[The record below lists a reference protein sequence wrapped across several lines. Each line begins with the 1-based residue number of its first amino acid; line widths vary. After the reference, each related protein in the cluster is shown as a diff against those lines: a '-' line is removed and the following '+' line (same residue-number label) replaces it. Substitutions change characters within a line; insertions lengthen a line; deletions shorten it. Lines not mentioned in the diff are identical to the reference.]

1 METLNLADIDNAVGQ
16 AFGRKPK
23 AAPQPSQSNQPSQ
36 VSLEG
41 LNPAL
46 LTNLQ
51 KAQAAY
57 KQEFGTDMPITS
69 GVRTRAEQ
77 QKLFEQSKAGK
88 PGVFSPIDP
97 ASAPGQSTFHTEAV
111 DISTKVP
118 EEFLNRFGIH
128 RPLGKKDPV
137 HAMLMPGQ
145 VTGTEMP
152 QSFADFNPQ
161 NINAAVQT
169 ALNEKVEEKPR
180 GVVGKVGQFLRG
192 QGRAAASLADVGIN
206 AITGTLDVAAYPLAR
221 AYYGTQMSP
230 EAAEAKAKA
239 ETTSPKDVVGRAFGV
254 TQTPEY
260 KGEASRQVMDYIG
273 ANLEKGVDAIHQ
285 GLQRQGINIPKG
297 DVENMVNQAT
307 FLIPGTAKAIAQ
319 TKPVQAVTGAVRRE
333 AGYAGQAIKAVTP
346 EPVQRAVGTVVE
358 AIAPG
363 TTNIKPKAPAIVPG
377 VEVPGLELKR
387 NVDELHQRYE
397 AERQASTQ
405 PAAVA
410 PEAPPVTNPLTGET
424 VLPTDPRYADVVKTR
439 GSSAPQAAI
448 DAVQTAE
455 AQKSAT
461 APAASPLGTAKPT
474 KAEAP
479 FTEVKYAE
487 SGLPLDEQYA
497 RAQTLNRVLG
507 ADHAADLAAIEG
519 KGKERAT
526 NYATSNTDTAPG
538 NFLKER
544 FADEQKRLADYAERQ
559 VKNTGG
565 TVGLDEST
573 VYKRGNTILKPL
585 QDLETYFDNATR
597 KIYADRDAIA
607 QTVPVEASNIKK
619 VLADESLTLANTETI
634 GLAKIAEARM
644 KQLGMIDKD
653 GNLLPTNA
661 KTAEN
666 FRKFLNEN
674 WDRKNANLH
683 KQLKNAVDE
692 DVLANLD
699 TNSPLYKEARDL
711 VTLRK
716 NTLDNPNGI
725 SNILDAEGPKGINR
739 KVDIE
744 KIAQNIANMPVEQ
757 FTHVVDTL
765 RNVPKELQ
773 PQAGAALS
781 EIKAQFANRVAEQKT
796 PRQLTKYMND
806 NREVMNRLFTPDE
819 MANLRDYHNAVHI
832 LATDTGYKGA
842 AVQKINVEQKLG
854 SKIAEQVMS
863 KGAALTAG
871 GIAEVGTGGVTIGTA
886 GGAAALAAN
895 ELMSQRFAG
904 KRAKAQAQAEQQ
916 AFENTQKRFVPIQ
929 DLVKK

>member
-36 VSLEG
+36 VNLEG

-97 ASAPGQSTFHTEAV
+97 ASAPGQSMFHTEAV
-111 DISTKVP
+111 DISSKVP

-137 HAMLMPGQ
+137 HAVLMPGQ

-169 ALNEKVEEKPR
+169 ALNEKVEDKPR

-192 QGRAAASLADVGIN
+192 QGRAAASLAD
-206 AITGTLDVAAYPLAR
+206 TTLGGVIPGVAGAVTYAGAR
-221 AYYGTQMSP
+221 VAGQTPEQATATQQQ
-230 EAAEAKAKA
+230 
-239 ETTSPKDVVGRAFGV
+239 VVSAVDKPFGKAFGV
-254 TQTPEY
+254 TETPEY
-260 KGEASRQVMDYIG
+260 KGEASQQLMNFIG
-273 ANLEKGVDAIHQ
+273 ANMEKGADWISKQTGV
-285 GLQRQGINIPKG
+285 PKA
-297 DVENMVNQAT
+297 DVENMMQTAT
-307 FLIPGTAKAIAQ
+307 LSVP
-319 TKPVQAVTGAVRRE
+319 GAVKAAVKSPVGQAIGRE

-346 EPVQRAVGTVVE
+346 EPVQRVVGGVVE
-358 AIAPG
+358 KIAPG
-363 TTNIKPKAPAIVPG
+363 TTNVKPKPAPAPIPGVTPEVPG
-377 VEVPGLELKR
+377 VELKR
-387 NVDELHQRYE
+387 NVDELDQRYQ
-397 AERQASTQ
+397 AERQAATQGQ
-405 PAAVA
+405 PA
-410 PEAPPVTNPLTGET
+410 
-424 VLPTDPRYADVVKTR
+424 PT
-439 GSSAPQAAI
+439 
-448 DAVQTAE
+448 QTAPGV
-455 AQKSAT
+455 S
-461 APAASPLGTAKPT
+461 GTAKPT
-474 KAEAP
+474 TPDAP

-507 ADHAADLAAIEG
+507 SDHAADLAAIEG

-607 QTVPVEASNIKK
+607 QNVPVEASNIKK

-683 KQLKNAVDE
+683 RQLKEAVDN

-757 FTHVVDTL
+757 FTHVIDTL
-765 RNVPKELQ
+765 RNVPPQLQ

-871 GIAEVGTGGVTIGTA
+871 GIAEVGTGGITLGTA
-886 GGAAALAAN
+886 GGAAALGAN

-904 KRAKAQAQAEQQ
+904 KRAKAQAQAEQK
-916 AFENTQKRFVPIQ
+916 AFENTQSRFVPIQ

>member
-23 AAPQPSQSNQPSQ
+23 AAPQPATQQSQPSQ
-36 VSLEG
+36 VNLEG

-46 LTNLQ
+46 LANLQ

-88 PGVFSPIDP
+88 PGIYSPIDP
-97 ASAPGQSTFHTEAV
+97 ASAPGQPAFHTEAV
-111 DISTKVP
+111 DISSKVP

-137 HAMLMPGQ
+137 HAVLMPGQ

-152 QSFADFNPQ
+152 QGFADFNPQ

-192 QGRAAASLADVGIN
+192 QGRQAASLADTGIN
-206 AITGTLDVAAYPLAR
+206 AVTGTLDVLAYPLAR

-230 EAAEAKAKA
+230 EAAAEKAKA

-254 TQTPEY
+254 TGTSEY
-260 KGEASRQVMDYIG
+260 KGEATRQVMDYIG
-273 ANLEKGVDAIHQ
+273 ANLEKGVDAIQQ
-285 GLQRQGINIPKG
+285 GLQSQGINIPKG

-307 FLIPGTAKAIAQ
+307 FLIPGGAKAIAK
-319 TKPVQAVTGAVRRE
+319 TKPVQAVTGAIGRE
-333 AGYAGQAIKAVTP
+333 AGYVGQAVKAVTP
-346 EPVQRAVGTVVE
+346 EPIQRAVGSVVE
-358 AIAPG
+358 AVAPG
-363 TTNIKPKAPAIVPG
+363 STRMKPKAAPAAVPG
-377 VEVPGLELKR
+377 TPEAPGVELKR
-387 NVDELHQRYE
+387 NVDELDQRYQ
-397 AERQASTQ
+397 AERQAATQ
-405 PAAVA
+405 PAAPGQPA
-410 PEAPPVTNPLTGET
+410 P
-424 VLPTDPRYADVVKTR
+424 
-439 GSSAPQAAI
+439 
-448 DAVQTAE
+448 
-455 AQKSAT
+455 AQ
-461 APAASPLGTAKPT
+461 PAASPLGTSKPT
-474 KAEAP
+474 TPDAP
-479 FTEVKYAE
+479 FSEVKYAE
-487 SGLPLDEQYA
+487 NGLPLDEQYS

-507 ADHAADLAAIEG
+507 SDHAADLAAIEG

-526 NYATSNTDTAPG
+526 NYATSNTDTATG
-538 NFLKER
+538 NFLKEK
-544 FADEQKRLADYAERQ
+544 FADEQKRLADFAERQ

-585 QDLETYFDNATR
+585 QDLETNFDTATR
-597 KIYADRDAIA
+597 KIYAERDALAKDI
-607 QTVPVEASNIKK
+607 PVEAQNIMK
-619 VLADESLTLANTETI
+619 VLNDESLTLANTETI
-634 GLAKIAEARM
+634 GLTNIAKARM

-653 GNLLPTNA
+653 GNLLPTDA

-666 FRKFLNEN
+666 FRKFVNEN

-683 KQLKNAVDE
+683 RQLKEAVDT

-699 TNSPLYKEARDL
+699 TNTPFYKEARAL
-711 VTLRK
+711 VELRK

-725 SNILDAEGPKGINR
+725 SKILDAEGPKGINR
-739 KVDIE
+739 KVQIE
-744 KIAQNIANMPVEQ
+744 KIAQNIADMPVDQ
-757 FTHVVDTL
+757 FTHVIDTL
-765 RNVPKELQ
+765 KGVPPELQ
-773 PQAGAALS
+773 PQAAAALS

-854 SKIAEQVMS
+854 SKIKEHLITKGGAVVAE
-863 KGAALTAG
+863 TA
-871 GIAEVGTGGVTIGTA
+871 TGGAGMGVPALVTH
-886 GGAAALAAN
+886 
-895 ELMSQRFAG
+895 ELLSQRAAT

-916 AFENTQKRFVPIQ
+916 AFENTQQRFVPIQ
-929 DLVKK
+929 DLIKK

>member
-23 AAPQPSQSNQPSQ
+23 AAPQPGQPSQ
-36 VSLEG
+36 INLEG

-57 KQEFGTDMPITS
+57 KQEFGVDMPITS

-77 QKLFEQSKAGK
+77 EKLFAQSKAGK
-88 PGVFSPIDP
+88 PGVFTPIDP
-97 ASAPGQSTFHTEAV
+97 ASAPGQSMFHTEAV

-118 EEFLNRFGIH
+118 EDFLNRFGIH

-137 HAMLMPGQ
+137 HAVLMPGQ

-152 QSFADFNPQ
+152 QGFADFKPE

-192 QGRAAASLADVGIN
+192 QGRAAASLAD
-206 AITGTLDVAAYPLAR
+206 TTLGGVIPGVAGAVTYAGAR
-221 AYYGTQMSP
+221 VAGQTPEQAAATQQQ
-230 EAAEAKAKA
+230 
-239 ETTSPKDVVGRAFGV
+239 VVSAVDKPFGKAFGV
-254 TQTPEY
+254 TETPEY
-260 KGEASRQVMDYIG
+260 KGEASQQLMNFIG
-273 ANLEKGVDAIHQ
+273 ANMEKGADWISKQTGV
-285 GLQRQGINIPKG
+285 PKA
-297 DVENMVNQAT
+297 DVENMMQTAT
-307 FLIPGTAKAIAQ
+307 L
-319 TKPVQAVTGAVRRE
+319 AVPGAVKAAVKSPVGQAIGRE

-346 EPVQRAVGTVVE
+346 EPVQRVVGGVVE
-358 AIAPG
+358 KIAPG
-363 TTNIKPKAPAIVPG
+363 TTNVKPKPAPAPVPG
-377 VEVPGLELKR
+377 VTPEAPGVELKR

-397 AERQASTQ
+397 AERQAATQGQ
-405 PAAVA
+405 PA
-410 PEAPPVTNPLTGET
+410 P
-424 VLPTDPRYADVVKTR
+424 
-439 GSSAPQAAI
+439 
-448 DAVQTAE
+448 AE
-455 AQKSAT
+455 ST
-461 APAASPLGTAKPT
+461 PGVSGTAKPT
-474 KAEAP
+474 TPDAP

-487 SGLPLDEQYA
+487 AGLPLDEQYA

-507 ADHAADLAAIEG
+507 ADHSADLAAIEG

-544 FADEQKRLADYAERQ
+544 FADEQKRLADFAERQ

-674 WDRKNANLH
+674 YDRKNANLH
-683 KQLKNAVDE
+683 RELKAAVDE
-692 DVLANLD
+692 DVMANLD
-699 TNSPLYKEARDL
+699 TNSPLYKEAREL

-725 SNILDAEGPKGINR
+725 ASILDAEGPNKINR

-765 RNVPKELQ
+765 RNVPPQLQ
-773 PQAGAALS
+773 PQAAAALS

-854 SKIAEQVMS
+854 SKIAEHLVT
-863 KGAALTAG
+863 KGGAVAAETM
-871 GIAEVGTGGVTIGTA
+871 TGGAGMGVPALVTH
-886 GGAAALAAN
+886 
-895 ELMSQRFAG
+895 ELLSQRAAG
-904 KRAKAQAQAEQQ
+904 KRAKAQAQAEKQ
-916 AFENTQKRFVPIQ
+916 AFENTQQRFVPIQ

>member
-23 AAPQPSQSNQPSQ
+23 AAPQPSNQPSQ
-36 VSLEG
+36 VNLEG
-41 LNPAL
+41 LNPTL
-46 LTNLQ
+46 LANLD
-51 KAQAAY
+51 KAKAAY

-77 QKLFEQSKAGK
+77 QKLFDQSKAGT
-88 PGVFSPIDP
+88 PGIYSPIDP
-97 ASAPGQSTFHTEAV
+97 ASAPGQPAFHTEAV
-111 DISTKVP
+111 DISSKVP

-137 HAMLMPGQ
+137 HAVLMPGQ

-152 QSFADFNPQ
+152 QGFADFKPE
-161 NINAAVQT
+161 NINAAVQDAFT
-169 ALNEKVEEKPR
+169 QKPGEEKKPR
-180 GVVGKVGQFLRG
+180 GVVGKVGEFLRG
-192 QGRAAASLADVGIN
+192 QGRAAASLADV
-206 AITGTLDVAAYPLAR
+206 TLGGVIPGVAGAVTYAGAR
-221 AYYGTQMSP
+221 VAGQTPEQAAATQQQ
-230 EAAEAKAKA
+230 
-239 ETTSPKDVVGRAFGV
+239 VVSATEKPFGKAFGV
-254 TQTPEY
+254 TETPEY
-260 KGEASRQVMDYIG
+260 KGEASQQIMNFIG
-273 ANLEKGVDAIHQ
+273 ANMEKGADWISKQ
-285 GLQRQGINIPKG
+285 TGLPKA
-297 DVENMVNQAT
+297 DVENMMQTATLAVPAAGKAVVKSPVGQA
-307 FLIPGTAKAIAQ
+307 IG
-319 TKPVQAVTGAVRRE
+319 RE

-358 AIAPG
+358 AVAPG
-363 TTNIKPKAPAIVPG
+363 TTNVKPKAAPAAVPG
-377 VEVPGLELKR
+377 VAPEAPGVELKR

-397 AERQASTQ
+397 AERQAATQGQ
-405 PAAVA
+405 PAPA
-410 PEAPPVTNPLTGET
+410 
-424 VLPTDPRYADVVKTR
+424 
-439 GSSAPQAAI
+439 QAAPG
-448 DAVQTAE
+448 V
-455 AQKSAT
+455 S
-461 APAASPLGTAKPT
+461 GTAKPT
-474 KAEAP
+474 TPDAP

-487 SGLPLDEQYA
+487 NGLPLDEQYA

-507 ADHAADLAAIEG
+507 ADHSADLAAIEG

-607 QTVPVEASNIKK
+607 QTVPVEANNIKK

-683 KQLKNAVDE
+683 KQLKAAVDE

-699 TNSPLYKEARDL
+699 TNSPLYKEAREL

-725 SNILDAEGPKGINR
+725 AKILDAEGPNKINR

-744 KIAQNIANMPVEQ
+744 KIAQNIADMPVEQ

-765 RNVPKELQ
+765 RNVPPQLQ
-773 PQAGAALS
+773 PQAAAALS

-854 SKIAEQVMS
+854 SKIKEHLLS
-863 KGAALTAG
+863 KGAALG
-871 GIAEVGTGGVTIGTA
+871 AEAVTGGTTM
-886 GGAAALAAN
+886 GGAALVTN
-895 ELMSQRFAG
+895 ELLSQRAA
-904 KRAKAQAQAEQQ
+904 KRQAKAQAQAEQK
-916 AFENTQKRFVPIQ
+916 AFENTQQRFVPIQ
-929 DLVKK
+929 DLIKK

>member
-23 AAPQPSQSNQPSQ
+23 AAPQPSSQPGQPSQ
-36 VSLEG
+36 VNLEG
-41 LNPAL
+41 LNPTL
-46 LTNLQ
+46 LANLQ

-77 QKLFEQSKAGK
+77 QKLFDQSKAGK

-97 ASAPGQSTFHTEAV
+97 ASAPGQSTFHSEAV
-111 DISTKVP
+111 DISSKVP
-118 EEFLNRFGIH
+118 EDFLNRFGIH

-137 HAMLMPGQ
+137 HAVLMPGQ
-145 VTGTEMP
+145 VTGMEMP

-180 GVVGKVGQFLRG
+180 GVVGKVGQFLRS
-192 QGRAAASLADVGIN
+192 QGRGVASAADVGIN
-206 AITGTLDVAAYPLAR
+206 AVTGTLDVLAYPLAR

-307 FLIPGTAKAIAQ
+307 FLIPGTAKAISK
-319 TKPVQAVTGAVRRE
+319 TKPVQAVTGAVGRE

-363 TTNIKPKAPAIVPG
+363 TTNIKPKAAPAAVPG
-377 VEVPGLELKR
+377 TPEAPGVELKR
-387 NVDELHQRYE
+387 NVDELDQRYQ
-397 AERQASTQ
+397 AERQAATQ
-405 PAAVA
+405 PAAPGQPA
-410 PEAPPVTNPLTGET
+410 P
-424 VLPTDPRYADVVKTR
+424 
-439 GSSAPQAAI
+439 SQ
-448 DAVQTAE
+448 
-455 AQKSAT
+455 
-461 APAASPLGTAKPT
+461 PAASPLGTSKPT
-474 KAEAP
+474 TPDAP
-479 FTEVKYAE
+479 FSEVKYAE
-487 SGLPLDEQYA
+487 NGLPLDEQYS
-497 RAQTLNRVLG
+497 RAKTLNRVLG
-507 ADHAADLAAIEG
+507 SDHAADLAAIEG

-526 NYATSNTDTAPG
+526 NYATSNTDTATG

-544 FADEQKRLADYAERQ
+544 FADEQKRLADFAERQ

-565 TVGLDEST
+565 TVGLDESS

-585 QDLETYFDNATR
+585 QDLETNFDTATR
-597 KIYADRDAIA
+597 KIYAERDALAKDI
-607 QTVPVEASNIKK
+607 PVEAQNIMK
-619 VLADESLTLANTETI
+619 VLNDESLTLANTETI
-634 GLAKIAEARM
+634 GLTNIAKARM

-653 GNLLPTNA
+653 GNLLPTDA

-666 FRKFLNEN
+666 FRKFVNEN
-674 WDRKNANLH
+674 WDRKSANLH
-683 KQLKNAVDE
+683 RQLKEAVDT

-699 TNSPLYKEARDL
+699 TNTPFYKDARAL
-711 VTLRK
+711 VELRK

-725 SNILDAEGPKGINR
+725 SKILDAEGPKGINR
-739 KVDIE
+739 KVQIE
-744 KIAQNIANMPVEQ
+744 KIAQNIADMPVDQ
-757 FTHVVDTL
+757 FTHVIDTL
-765 RNVPKELQ
+765 KGVPPELQ
-773 PQAGAALS
+773 PQATAALS

-796 PRQLTKYMND
+796 PRQITKYMND
-806 NREVMNRLFTPDE
+806 NREVMNRVFTPDE

-871 GIAEVGTGGVTIGTA
+871 GIAEVGTGGITLGTA
-886 GGAAALAAN
+886 GGAAALGAN

-904 KRAKAQAQAEQQ
+904 KRAKAQAQAEQK
-916 AFENTQKRFVPIQ
+916 AFENTQSRFVPIQ

>member
-23 AAPQPSQSNQPSQ
+23 AAPQPSNQPSQ
-36 VSLEG
+36 VNLEG
-41 LNPAL
+41 LNPTL
-46 LTNLQ
+46 LANLD
-51 KAQAAY
+51 KAKAAY

-77 QKLFEQSKAGK
+77 QKLFDQSKAGT
-88 PGVFSPIDP
+88 PGIYSPIDP
-97 ASAPGQSTFHTEAV
+97 ASAPGQPAFHTEAV
-111 DISTKVP
+111 DISSKVP

-137 HAMLMPGQ
+137 HAVLMPGQ

-152 QSFADFNPQ
+152 QGFADFKPE
-161 NINAAVQT
+161 NINAAVQDAFT
-169 ALNEKVEEKPR
+169 QKPGEEKKPR
-180 GVVGKVGQFLRG
+180 GVVGKVGEFLRG
-192 QGRAAASLADVGIN
+192 QGRAAASLADV
-206 AITGTLDVAAYPLAR
+206 TLGGVIPGVAGAVTYAGAR
-221 AYYGTQMSP
+221 VAGQTPEQAAATQQQ
-230 EAAEAKAKA
+230 
-239 ETTSPKDVVGRAFGV
+239 VVSATEKPFGKAFGV
-254 TQTPEY
+254 TETPEY
-260 KGEASRQVMDYIG
+260 KGEASQQIMNFIG
-273 ANLEKGVDAIHQ
+273 ANMEKGADWISKQ
-285 GLQRQGINIPKG
+285 TGLPKA
-297 DVENMVNQAT
+297 DVENMMQTATLAVPAAGKAVVKSPVGQA
-307 FLIPGTAKAIAQ
+307 IG
-319 TKPVQAVTGAVRRE
+319 RE

-358 AIAPG
+358 AVAPG
-363 TTNIKPKAPAIVPG
+363 TTNVKPKAAPAAVPG
-377 VEVPGLELKR
+377 VAPEAPGVELKR

-397 AERQASTQ
+397 AERQAATQGQ
-405 PAAVA
+405 PAPA
-410 PEAPPVTNPLTGET
+410 
-424 VLPTDPRYADVVKTR
+424 
-439 GSSAPQAAI
+439 QAAPG
-448 DAVQTAE
+448 V
-455 AQKSAT
+455 S
-461 APAASPLGTAKPT
+461 GTAKPT
-474 KAEAP
+474 TPDAP

-487 SGLPLDEQYA
+487 NGLPLDEQYA

-507 ADHAADLAAIEG
+507 ADHSADLAAIEG

-607 QTVPVEASNIKK
+607 QTVPVEANNIKK

-683 KQLKNAVDE
+683 KQLKAAVDE

-699 TNSPLYKEARDL
+699 TNSPLYKEAREL

-725 SNILDAEGPKGINR
+725 AKILDAEGPNKINR

-744 KIAQNIANMPVEQ
+744 KIAQNIADMPVEQ

-765 RNVPKELQ
+765 RNVPPQLQ
-773 PQAGAALS
+773 PQAAAALS

-854 SKIAEQVMS
+854 SKIKEHLITKGGAVAAETM
-863 KGAALTAG
+863 
-871 GIAEVGTGGVTIGTA
+871 TGGAGMGVPALVTHEV
-886 GGAAALAAN
+886 L
-895 ELMSQRFAG
+895 SQRAAT

-916 AFENTQKRFVPIQ
+916 AFENTQQRFVPIQ
-929 DLVKK
+929 DLIKK

>member
-1 METLNLADIDNAVGQ
+1 MMETLNLADIDNAVGQ

-23 AAPQPSQSNQPSQ
+23 AAPQPSSQPSQ
-36 VSLEG
+36 VNLEG
-41 LNPAL
+41 LNPTL
-46 LTNLQ
+46 LAKLDEA
-51 KAQAAY
+51 KAAY
-57 KQEFGTDMPITS
+57 KQEFGKDMPITS

-77 QKLFEQSKAGK
+77 QKLFDQSKVGT
-88 PGVFSPIDP
+88 PGVFTPIDP

-118 EEFLNRFGIH
+118 ESFLNRFGIH
-128 RPLGKKDPV
+128 RPHGNKDPV
-137 HAMLMPGQ
+137 HAVLMPGQ

-152 QSFADFNPQ
+152 SGFGDFKPE
-161 NINAAVQT
+161 NINNAVQQAFT
-169 ALNEKVEEKPR
+169 QQPGAEQKPR

-192 QGRAAASLADVGIN
+192 QGRAAASLAD
-206 AITGTLDVAAYPLAR
+206 TTLGGVIPGVAGAVTYAGAR
-221 AYYGTQMSP
+221 VAGQTPEQATATQQQ
-230 EAAEAKAKA
+230 
-239 ETTSPKDVVGRAFGV
+239 VVFAVDKPFGKAFGV
-254 TQTPEY
+254 TETPEY
-260 KGEASRQVMDYIG
+260 KGEASQQIMNFIG
-273 ANLEKGVDAIHQ
+273 ANMEKGADWISQ
-285 GLQRQGINIPKG
+285 QTGLPKA
-297 DVENMVNQAT
+297 DVENMMQTAT
-307 FLIPGTAKAIAQ
+307 L
-319 TKPVQAVTGAVRRE
+319 AVPGAVKAAAKSPVGQAIKRE
-333 AGYAGQAIKAVTP
+333 AGYAGQAVKAVTP

-358 AIAPG
+358 AVAPG
-363 TTNIKPKAPAIVPG
+363 TTNVKPKAAPAAVPG
-377 VEVPGLELKR
+377 TPEAPGVELKR

-397 AERQASTQ
+397 AERQAATQGQ
-405 PAAVA
+405 PA
-410 PEAPPVTNPLTGET
+410 P
-424 VLPTDPRYADVVKTR
+424 
-439 GSSAPQAAI
+439 
-448 DAVQTAE
+448 AE
-455 AQKSAT
+455 ST
-461 APAASPLGTAKPT
+461 PGVSGTAKPT
-474 KAEAP
+474 TPEAP

-487 SGLPLDEQYA
+487 NGLPLDEQYA

-507 ADHAADLAAIEG
+507 SDHAADLAAIEG

-526 NYATSNTDTAPG
+526 NYATSNTDTATG
-538 NFLKER
+538 NFLKEK
-544 FADEQKRLADYAERQ
+544 FADEQKRLADFAERQ
-559 VKNTGG
+559 IKNTGG

-585 QDLETYFDNATR
+585 QDLETHFDNATR

-607 QTVPVEASNIKK
+607 KDIPVEAQNIMK
-619 VLADESLTLANTETI
+619 VLGDESLTLANTETI
-634 GLAKIAEARM
+634 GLTNIAKARM

-683 KQLKNAVDE
+683 RQLKEAVDN

-725 SNILDAEGPKGINR
+725 AKILDAEGPKGINR

-744 KIAQNIANMPVEQ
+744 KIAQNIVNMPVDQ

-854 SKIAEQVMS
+854 SKIKEHLVS
-863 KGAALTAG
+863 KGAALG
-871 GIAEVGTGGVTIGTA
+871 AEAVTGGTTM
-886 GGAAALAAN
+886 GGAALVTN
-895 ELMSQRFAG
+895 ELLSQRAA
-904 KRAKAQAQAEQQ
+904 KRQAKAQAAAEQK
-916 AFENTQKRFVPIQ
+916 AFENTQQRFVPIQ
-929 DLVKK
+929 DLIKK

>member
-23 AAPQPSQSNQPSQ
+23 AAPQPSSQPSQ
-36 VSLEG
+36 VNLEG
-41 LNPAL
+41 LNPTL
-46 LTNLQ
+46 LANLD
-51 KAQAAY
+51 KAKAAY

-77 QKLFEQSKAGK
+77 QKLFDQSKAGK
-88 PGVFSPIDP
+88 PGIYSPIDP
-97 ASAPGQSTFHTEAV
+97 ASAPGQPAFHTEAV
-111 DISTKVP
+111 DISSKVP

-152 QSFADFNPQ
+152 QGFADFKPE

-169 ALNEKVEEKPR
+169 AFNEKVEEKPR
-180 GVVGKVGQFLRG
+180 GVFGKVGQFLRA
-192 QGRAAASLADVGIN
+192 QGRGVASAVDVGIN
-206 AITGTLDVAAYPLAR
+206 AVTGTLDVLAYPLAR
-221 AYYGTQMSP
+221 AYYDTQMSP
-230 EAAEAKAKA
+230 EAAEARAKA

-254 TQTPEY
+254 TETPQY

-273 ANLEKGVDAIHQ
+273 ANLEKGVDAIQQ
-285 GLQRQGINIPKG
+285 GLQSQGINIPKG

-307 FLIPGTAKAIAQ
+307 FLIPGALKTAAK
-319 TKPVQAVTGAVRRE
+319 TKPVQTVTGAISRE
-333 AGYAGQAIKAVTP
+333 AGYAGEAIKAVTP

-363 TTNIKPKAPAIVPG
+363 TTNIKPKAAAVVPG
-377 VEVPGLELKR
+377 VEVPGVELKR

-397 AERQASTQ
+397 AERQAATQGQ
-405 PAAVA
+405 PA
-410 PEAPPVTNPLTGET
+410 P
-424 VLPTDPRYADVVKTR
+424 
-439 GSSAPQAAI
+439 
-448 DAVQTAE
+448 AE
-455 AQKSAT
+455 ST
-461 APAASPLGTAKPT
+461 PGVSGTAKPT
-474 KAEAP
+474 TPDAP
-479 FTEVKYAE
+479 FSEVKYAE
-487 SGLPLDEQYA
+487 NGLPLDEQYA
-497 RAQTLNRVLG
+497 RAQTINRVLG
-507 ADHAADLAAIEG
+507 SDHAADLAAIEG

-526 NYATSNTDTAPG
+526 NYATSNTDTATG
-538 NFLKER
+538 NFLKEK
-544 FADEQKRLADYAERQ
+544 FADEQKRLADFAERQ

-585 QDLETYFDNATR
+585 QDLETHFDNATR

-607 QTVPVEASNIKK
+607 QTVPVEANNILK
-619 VLADESLTLANTETI
+619 VLGDESLTLANTETI

-725 SNILDAEGPKGINR
+725 SKILDAEGPKGINR

-744 KIAQNIANMPVEQ
+744 KIAQNIANMPVDQ

-854 SKIAEQVMS
+854 SKIAEHLVT
-863 KGAALTAG
+863 KGGAVAAETM
-871 GIAEVGTGGVTIGTA
+871 TGGAGMGVPALVTH
-886 GGAAALAAN
+886 
-895 ELMSQRFAG
+895 ELLSQRAAG
-904 KRAKAQAQAEQQ
+904 KRAKAQAQAEQK
-916 AFENTQKRFVPIQ
+916 AFENTQQRFVPIQ
-929 DLVKK
+929 DLIKK

>member
-23 AAPQPSQSNQPSQ
+23 AAPQPGQPSQ
-36 VSLEG
+36 PSQINLEG

-57 KQEFGTDMPITS
+57 KQEFGVDMPITS

-77 QKLFEQSKAGK
+77 EKLFAQSKSGK
-88 PGVFSPIDP
+88 PGVFTPIDP

-118 EEFLNRFGIH
+118 EDFLNRFGIH

-137 HAMLMPGQ
+137 HAVLMPGQ
-145 VTGTEMP
+145 TTGTEMP
-152 QSFADFNPQ
+152 QGFADFNPQ
-161 NINAAVQT
+161 NIDSAVQQAMAT
-169 ALNEKVEEKPR
+169 KPGEVEKPR

-192 QGRAAASLADVGIN
+192 QGRAAASLAD
-206 AITGTLDVAAYPLAR
+206 TTLGGVIPGVAGAVTYAGAR
-221 AYYGTQMSP
+221 VAGQTPEQAAATQQQ
-230 EAAEAKAKA
+230 
-239 ETTSPKDVVGRAFGV
+239 VVSAVDKPFGKAFGV
-254 TQTPEY
+254 TETPEY
-260 KGEASRQVMDYIG
+260 KGEASQQLMNFIG
-273 ANLEKGVDAIHQ
+273 ANMEKGADWISKQTGV
-285 GLQRQGINIPKG
+285 PKA
-297 DVENMVNQAT
+297 DVENMMQTAT
-307 FLIPGTAKAIAQ
+307 L
-319 TKPVQAVTGAVRRE
+319 AVPGAVKAAVKSPVGQAIGRE
-333 AGYAGQAIKAVTP
+333 AGYAGQAVKAVTP
-346 EPVQRAVGTVVE
+346 EPMQRAVGAVVE
-358 AIAPG
+358 AVAPG
-363 TTNIKPKAPAIVPG
+363 TTNVKPKAAPAPVPG
-377 VEVPGLELKR
+377 VTPEAPGVELKR

-397 AERQASTQ
+397 AERQAATQGQ
-405 PAAVA
+405 PAPA
-410 PEAPPVTNPLTGET
+410 E
-424 VLPTDPRYADVVKTR
+424 
-439 GSSAPQAAI
+439 SAPG
-448 DAVQTAE
+448 V
-455 AQKSAT
+455 S
-461 APAASPLGTAKPT
+461 GTAKPT
-474 KAEAP
+474 TPEAP

-487 SGLPLDEQYA
+487 NGLPLDEQYA

-507 ADHAADLAAIEG
+507 ADHSADLAAIEG

-526 NYATSNTDTAPG
+526 NYATSNTDTAQG

-544 FADEQKRLADYAERQ
+544 FADEQKRLADFAERQ
-559 VKNTGG
+559 IKNTGG

-674 WDRKNANLH
+674 YDRKNANLH
-683 KQLKNAVDE
+683 RELKAAVDE
-692 DVLANLD
+692 DVMANLD
-699 TNSPLYKEARDL
+699 TNSPLYKEAREL

-725 SNILDAEGPKGINR
+725 ASILDAEGPNKINR

-765 RNVPKELQ
+765 RNVPPQLQ
-773 PQAGAALS
+773 PQAAAALS

-854 SKIAEQVMS
+854 SKIAEHLVT
-863 KGAALTAG
+863 KGGAVAAETM
-871 GIAEVGTGGVTIGTA
+871 TGGAGMGVPALVTH
-886 GGAAALAAN
+886 
-895 ELMSQRFAG
+895 ELLSQRAAG
-904 KRAKAQAQAEQQ
+904 KRAKAQAQAEKQ
-916 AFENTQKRFVPIQ
+916 AFENTQQRFVPIQ

>member
-23 AAPQPSQSNQPSQ
+23 AAPQPSSQPGQPSQ
-36 VSLEG
+36 VNLEG

-46 LTNLQ
+46 LANLQ

-69 GVRTRAEQ
+69 GVRTRAQ
-77 QKLFEQSKAGK
+77 QEKLFAQSKAGTS
-88 PGVFSPIDP
+88 GVFLPIDP
-97 ASAPGQSTFHTEAV
+97 ASAPGQSMFHTEAV
-111 DISTKVP
+111 DISSKVP
-118 EEFLNRFGIH
+118 EDFLNRFGIH

-137 HAMLMPGQ
+137 HAVLMPGQ
-145 VTGTEMP
+145 TTGTEMP
-152 QSFADFNPQ
+152 AGFADFKPE
-161 NINAAVQT
+161 NINNAVQEAFT
-169 ALNEKVEEKPR
+169 TKPGEVEKPR

-192 QGRAAASLADVGIN
+192 QGRAAASLAD
-206 AITGTLDVAAYPLAR
+206 TTLGGVIPGVAGAVTYAGAR
-221 AYYGTQMSP
+221 VAGQTPEQATATQQQ
-230 EAAEAKAKA
+230 
-239 ETTSPKDVVGRAFGV
+239 VVSAVDKPFGKAFGV
-254 TQTPEY
+254 TETPEY
-260 KGEASRQVMDYIG
+260 KGEASQQLMNFIG
-273 ANLEKGVDAIHQ
+273 ANMEKGADWISKQTGV
-285 GLQRQGINIPKG
+285 PKA
-297 DVENMVNQAT
+297 DVENMMQTATLAVPAAGKAVVKSPVGQA
-307 FLIPGTAKAIAQ
+307 IG
-319 TKPVQAVTGAVRRE
+319 RE
-333 AGYAGQAIKAVTP
+333 AGYVGQAVKAVTP

-358 AIAPG
+358 AVAPG
-363 TTNIKPKAPAIVPG
+363 TTNVKPKPAPAPVPG
-377 VEVPGLELKR
+377 VTPEVPGVELKR

-397 AERQASTQ
+397 AERQAATQ
-405 PAAVA
+405 
-410 PEAPPVTNPLTGET
+410 G
-424 VLPTDPRYADVVKTR
+424 
-439 GSSAPQAAI
+439 Q
-448 DAVQTAE
+448 
-455 AQKSAT
+455 T
-461 APAASPLGTAKPT
+461 APAQAAPGVSGTAKPT
-474 KAEAP
+474 TPDAP
-479 FTEVKYAE
+479 FAEVKYAE
-487 SGLPLDEQYA
+487 NGLPLDEQYA

-507 ADHAADLAAIEG
+507 ADHSADLAAIEG

-607 QTVPVEASNIKK
+607 QNVPVQADNILK
-619 VLADESLTLANTETI
+619 VLSDESLTLANTETI

-683 KQLKNAVDE
+683 KQLKAAVDE

-699 TNSPLYKEARDL
+699 TNSPLYKEAREL

-725 SNILDAEGPKGINR
+725 AKILDAEGPNKINR

-744 KIAQNIANMPVEQ
+744 KIAQNIADMPVEQ

-765 RNVPKELQ
+765 RNVPPQLQ
-773 PQAGAALS
+773 PQAAAALS

-854 SKIAEQVMS
+854 SKIKEHLITKGGAVVAE
-863 KGAALTAG
+863 TA
-871 GIAEVGTGGVTIGTA
+871 TGGAGMGVPALVTH
-886 GGAAALAAN
+886 
-895 ELMSQRFAG
+895 ELLSQRAAT

-916 AFENTQKRFVPIQ
+916 AFENTQQRFVPIQ
-929 DLVKK
+929 DLIKK

>member
-1 METLNLADIDNAVGQ
+1 MMETLNLADIDNAVGE

-23 AAPQPSQSNQPSQ
+23 ATPQPTNQSSQPSQ
-36 VSLEG
+36 VNLTG
-41 LNPAL
+41 LNPTLAA
-46 LTNLQ
+46 NLQ

-57 KQEFGTDMPITS
+57 KQEFGVDMPITS

-77 QKLFEQSKAGK
+77 EKLFAQSKAGK
-88 PGVFSPIDP
+88 PGVYAPVDP
-97 ASAPGQSTFHTEAV
+97 SSAPGQSMFHTEAV
-111 DISTKVP
+111 DISSKVP
-118 EEFLNRFGIH
+118 ETFLNRFGIH
-128 RPLGKKDPV
+128 RPLGSKDPV
-137 HAMLMPGQ
+137 HAVLMPGQ

-152 QSFADFNPQ
+152 AGFGDFKPE
-161 NINAAVQT
+161 NINAAVQDAFT
-169 ALNEKVEEKPR
+169 QPGGPGGAQGEKKPR
-180 GVVGKVGQFLRG
+180 GVVGKVGEFLRG
-192 QGRAAASLADVGIN
+192 QGRAAASLAD
-206 AITGTLDVAAYPLAR
+206 TTLGGVIPGVAGAVTYAGAR
-221 AYYGTQMSP
+221 VAGQTPEQATATQQQ
-230 EAAEAKAKA
+230 
-239 ETTSPKDVVGRAFGV
+239 VVSAVDKPFGKAFGV

-260 KGEASRQVMDYIG
+260 KGEASQQIMNFIG
-273 ANLEKGVDAIHQ
+273 ANMEKGADWISKQ
-285 GLQRQGINIPKG
+285 TGLPKA
-297 DVENMVNQAT
+297 DVENMMQTATLAVPAVGKAAIKSPVGQA
-307 FLIPGTAKAIAQ
+307 IG
-319 TKPVQAVTGAVRRE
+319 RE
-333 AGYAGQAIKAVTP
+333 AGYVGQAVKAVTP

-358 AIAPG
+358 AVAPG
-363 TTNIKPKAPAIVPG
+363 TTNVKPKPAPAAVPG
-377 VEVPGLELKR
+377 VAPEAPGVELKR

-397 AERQASTQ
+397 AERQAATQGQ
-405 PAAVA
+405 PAPA
-410 PEAPPVTNPLTGET
+410 
-424 VLPTDPRYADVVKTR
+424 
-439 GSSAPQAAI
+439 QAAPG
-448 DAVQTAE
+448 V
-455 AQKSAT
+455 S
-461 APAASPLGTAKPT
+461 GTAKPT
-474 KAEAP
+474 TPDAP

-487 SGLPLDEQYA
+487 NGLPLDEQYA

-507 ADHAADLAAIEG
+507 ADHSADLAAIEG

-526 NYATSNTDTAPG
+526 NYATSNTDTAQG

-607 QTVPVEASNIKK
+607 QNVPVEASNIKK

-674 WDRKNANLH
+674 YDRKNANLH
-683 KQLKNAVDE
+683 RELKAAVDE

-699 TNSPLYKEARDL
+699 TNSPLYKEAREL

-725 SNILDAEGPKGINR
+725 AKILNAEGPNKINR

-744 KIAQNIANMPVEQ
+744 KIAQNIADMPVDQ

-765 RNVPKELQ
+765 RNVPPQLQ
-773 PQAGAALS
+773 PQAAAALS

-854 SKIAEQVMS
+854 SKIKEHLITKGGAVVAE
-863 KGAALTAG
+863 TA
-871 GIAEVGTGGVTIGTA
+871 TGGAGMGVPALVTH
-886 GGAAALAAN
+886 
-895 ELMSQRFAG
+895 ELLSQRAAT

-916 AFENTQKRFVPIQ
+916 AFENTQQRFVPIQ
-929 DLVKK
+929 DLIKK

>member
-97 ASAPGQSTFHTEAV
+97 ASAPGQSMFHTEAV
-111 DISTKVP
+111 DISSKVP

-137 HAMLMPGQ
+137 HAVLMPGQ

-180 GVVGKVGQFLRG
+180 GVVGKVGQFLRS
-192 QGRAAASLADVGIN
+192 QGRGVASAADVGIN
-206 AITGTLDVAAYPLAR
+206 AVTGTLDVLAYPLAR

-307 FLIPGTAKAIAQ
+307 FLIPGGAKAIAK

-333 AGYAGQAIKAVTP
+333 ASYAGQAIKAVTP
-346 EPVQRAVGTVVE
+346 EPVQRVVGGVVE

-363 TTNIKPKAPAIVPG
+363 TTNVKPKAAPAAVPG
-377 VEVPGLELKR
+377 APEAPGVELKR

-397 AERQASTQ
+397 AERQAATQ
-405 PAAVA
+405 PAAPGQPA
-410 PEAPPVTNPLTGET
+410 P
-424 VLPTDPRYADVVKTR
+424 
-439 GSSAPQAAI
+439 
-448 DAVQTAE
+448 
-455 AQKSAT
+455 AQ
-461 APAASPLGTAKPT
+461 PAASPLGTSKPT
-474 KAEAP
+474 TPDAP

-487 SGLPLDEQYA
+487 SGLPLDEQYS

-507 ADHAADLAAIEG
+507 SDHSADLAAIEG

-526 NYATSNTDTAPG
+526 NYATSNTDTATG

-585 QDLETYFDNATR
+585 QDLETYFDDATR

-674 WDRKNANLH
+674 YDRKNANLH
-683 KQLKNAVDE
+683 RELKNAVDE

-699 TNSPLYKEARDL
+699 TNSPLYKDARDL

-725 SNILDAEGPKGINR
+725 ASILEAEGPKGINR

-765 RNVPKELQ
+765 RNVPPQLQ

-871 GIAEVGTGGVTIGTA
+871 GIAEIGTGGITLGTA

-895 ELMSQRFAG
+895 ELMGQRSAG
-904 KRAKAQAQAEQQ
+904 KRAKAQAKAEQQ
-916 AFENTQKRFVPIQ
+916 AFENTQSRFVPIQ

>member
-23 AAPQPSQSNQPSQ
+23 AAPQPSQSSQPSQ

-46 LTNLQ
+46 LANLQ

-69 GVRTRAEQ
+69 GVRTRTEQ

-111 DISTKVP
+111 DISSKVP

-137 HAMLMPGQ
+137 HAVLMPGQ

-152 QSFADFNPQ
+152 QGFADFNPQ

-192 QGRAAASLADVGIN
+192 QGRAAASVADVGIN
-206 AITGTLDVAAYPLAR
+206 AVTGTLDVLAYPLAR

-239 ETTSPKDVVGRAFGV
+239 ETTSPKDVVGRALGV
-254 TQTPEY
+254 TGTPEY

-273 ANLEKGVDAIHQ
+273 ANLEKGVDAIQQ
-285 GLQRQGINIPKG
+285 GLQSQGINIPKG

-307 FLIPGTAKAIAQ
+307 FLIPGGAKAIAK
-319 TKPVQAVTGAVRRE
+319 TKPVQAVTGAVGRE
-333 AGYAGQAIKAVTP
+333 AGYVGQAVKAVTP
-346 EPVQRAVGTVVE
+346 EPIQRAVGTVVE

-363 TTNIKPKAPAIVPG
+363 TTNIKPKAAAAVPG

-387 NVDELHQRYE
+387 NVDELDQRYQ
-397 AERQASTQ
+397 AERQAATQ
-405 PAAVA
+405 PAAPGQPA
-410 PEAPPVTNPLTGET
+410 P
-424 VLPTDPRYADVVKTR
+424 
-439 GSSAPQAAI
+439 
-448 DAVQTAE
+448 
-455 AQKSAT
+455 AQ
-461 APAASPLGTAKPT
+461 PAASPLGTSKPT
-474 KAEAP
+474 TPDAP
-479 FTEVKYAE
+479 FSEVKYAE
-487 SGLPLDEQYA
+487 SGLPLDEQYS

-507 ADHAADLAAIEG
+507 SDHRADMAAIEG

-526 NYATSNTDTAPG
+526 NYATSNTDTATG
-538 NFLKER
+538 NFLKEK

-585 QDLETYFDNATR
+585 QDLETYFDDATR

-674 WDRKNANLH
+674 YDRKNANLH
-683 KQLKNAVDE
+683 RELKAAVDE
-692 DVLANLD
+692 DVMANLD
-699 TNSPLYKEARDL
+699 TNSPLYKEAREL

-725 SNILDAEGPKGINR
+725 ASILDAEGPNKINR

-765 RNVPKELQ
+765 RNVPPQLQ

-871 GIAEVGTGGVTIGTA
+871 GIAEVGTGGITLGTA
-886 GGAAALAAN
+886 GGAAALGAN

-904 KRAKAQAQAEQQ
+904 KRAKAQAQAEQK
-916 AFENTQKRFVPIQ
+916 AFENTQQRFVPIQ
-929 DLVKK
+929 DLIKK